1 MTEIILARHGETEWN
16 VEEVFR
22 GRIDVELNETGIKQA
37 ELLAEYLTDSKIGA
51 IYSSPLK
58 RALKTAEIIAGYH
71 KLDVEIA
78 PGLIDFDY
86 GKWQG
91 LPHQEVK
98 DKYKELYAEWI
109 NSPDKVKMPAG
120 ESLNDVRKRAIDV
133 VDSVIAKYK
142 GTVVL
147 ISHRVVNKVLICAL
161 LGLDNSHFWNIRLDT
176 CAITTFIYEN
186 ERFILTEHN
195 NTSYLK
201 PIFFADTSNWFG

>member
-1 MTEIILARHGETEWN
+1 MTEIILARHGETQWN
-16 VEEVFR
+16 VEEIFR
-22 GRIDVELNETGIKQA
+22 GRINVELNETGIKQA

-120 ESLNDVRKRAIDV
+120 ESLNEVRKRAIGV

-147 ISHRVVNKVLICAL
+147 VSHRVVNKILICAL
-161 LGLDNSHFWNIRLDT
+161 LGLDNSHFWNIKQDT
-176 CAITTFIYEN
+176 GGITTFIYEN

-201 PIFFADTSNWFG
+201 PIHKAPLSDF